1 VRLPRAVS
9 CFSDARYIPLLA
21 SCARYI
27 PLLAVSGRY
36 VSLLV
41 FCVACRRVLLADA
54 WGDCQVCAPWN
65 LAIIAQILREDIAY
79 RVASLLLLTV
89 TYRCSLFRIVARYV
103 PRNLEI
109 IAQILREDSDIVCI
123 QEFWVDNDDM
133 VILPLTLTLYP

>member
-1 VRLPRAVS
+1 MRLPRAVS

-65 LAIIAQILREDIAY
+65 LAIIAQILRED
-79 RVASLLLLTV
+79 
-89 TYRCSLFRIVARYV
+89 
-103 PRNLEI
+103 
-109 IAQILREDSDIVCI
+109 SDIVCI